1 MQAVDGLD
9 VQFATYP
16 LASRLVHY
24 LVRDLHPDSTARQGR
39 ATVGNQQGV
48 FAEDGV
54 EHGPDGFRAVH
65 RQDGADDRAASVGR
79 HQDRHLLMGQAPLRG
94 LAAAPAGLA
103 IRHFGSGQALFRAF
117 PGPGP
122 L

>member
-1 MQAVDGLD
+1 MATLRRDTQEGLDPLMQAVDGLD

-48 FAEDGV
+48 LL
-54 EHGPDGFRAVH
+54 GPRTGSSTA
-65 RQDGADDRAASVGR
+65 
-79 HQDRHLLMGQAPLRG
+79 LMGLLGCP
-94 LAAAPAGLA
+94 PAG
-103 IRHFGSGQALFRAF
+103 RR
-117 PGPGP
+117 
-122 L
+122 